1 MGLDF
6 TNAKIT
12 LPWNDIY
19 REALDRYGERAQ
31 TDMMIEEMSELTKA
45 LLKYR
50 RAVAADQLTRQH
62 LLDVQEEMADV
73 TIMLRQMAL
82 IYGDCTQQ
90 EIAKM
95 ERLAERLGL

>member
-1 MGLDF
+1 MALDF
-6 TNAKIT
+6 TNAEIT
-12 LPWNDIY
+12 LTWNDIFHAAI
-19 REALDRYGERAQ
+19 ERYGERAQ

-50 RAVAADQLTRQH
+50 RAVADGSLTRQH

-90 EIAKM
+90 EIAKT